1 MHYKKFIVLMLLAFS
16 LVSPFNSYA
25 ASYTLTEVATH
36 NTPDDCWMVF
46 EQSVYNITSYLR
58 SHDKFLEIDS
68 WCGQDMTED
77 FQTKAGTGRDHKSS
91 TYALLDQYK
100 IGDLEVV
107 TVTDPPTS
115 TPQSQI
121 VSPTIKPTVVSDSSA
136 QQPKN
141 PYNLGLLVIPTLLIY
156 WGWYFLC
163 KKNYQCSLFK
173 VSVFN
178 FFWNSVLLITLI
190 PAVGF
195 GFFMV
200 LRYSIPSLYGVQFD
214 FLFWHVEGAIIMG
227 TVAVSHFLSRLN
239 AYFAQMRISLN
250 KQP

>member
-1 MHYKKFIVLMLLAFS
+1 MHYKKFIILMLLAFS
-16 LVSPFNSYA
+16 LISPFKSYA
-25 ASYTLTEVATH
+25 ASYALTEVATH

-46 EQSVYNITSYLR
+46 EQNVYDITSYLR
-58 SHDKFLEIDS
+58 SHDKYLEIDS
-68 WCGQDMTED
+68 WCGLDMTED

-107 TVTDPPTS
+107 TVTDSPTT
-115 TPQSQI
+115 TPQSQ
-121 VSPTIKPTVVSDSSA
+121 VVTATIKPTAVSESSS

-141 PYNLGLLVIPTLLIY
+141 PYNLGLLVIPTLIIY

-200 LRYSIPSLYGVQFD
+200 LRYSIPSLYSVQFD

-239 AYFAQMRISLN
+239 AYFAQMRISLT
-250 KQP
+250 KKP